1 MIEFNGYLTGEA
13 EKFYWKKSRRLIQ
26 ILSLVALS
34 LLWPPILFVSIR
46 LNYLAIII
54 AYALMCII
62 IPSLLFIPKRK
73 KEKLLLTP
81 KKIQITDETIICTA
95 DKFTDS
101 RFISAVNKVYDYGDF
116 YFISFVFGN
125 ISEKYVCQKNL
136 LSEGTLDQFEKIFE
150 PKLVKK

>member
-1 MIEFNGYLTGEA
+1 MVEIIFLAFALYGFGFCTGY
-13 EKFYWKKSRRLIQ
+13 
-26 ILSLVALS
+26 VAG
-34 LLWPPILFVSIR
+34 
-46 LNYLAIII
+46 
-54 AYALMCII
+54 
-62 IPSLLFIPKRK
+62 
-73 KEKLLLTP
+73 LLTP

-136 LSEGTLDQFEKIFE
+136 LSKGTLDQFEKIFE